1 MHKEKNMNTNLELE
15 NIVDEMIQEGILDRV
30 EARAAGMF
38 AGAKQMGQNVK
49 GVFTGAPTKGYGQQY
64 GEVKFN
70 NRINQFLKQAQK
82 DLAEFEA
89 KYGADLSK
97 TKMSEDAKA
106 TAIAQI
112 AEIKKAI
119 ATAQER
125 AGGTKA
131 PAAQQA
137 QNQQT
142 PPSAGSEAGS
152 TTTTTGTPAPQS
164 AVPSPAGQ
172 SSTQQQAG
180 GTPATAK
187 PQGRAAVTG
196 SGKKLNIPQKRREVK
211 TNPNAAASATST
223 PHDYGKDAE
232 EAAKAGKILNASYSP
247 RGPYSYL
254 IEQPQQKAS
263 KADIDKQIV
272 SMFAKIIQK
281 LKAKPDD
288 KELLGL
294 LQKLSKTT
302 DPKAQYQ
309 ILSASKRLNE
319 HLERIAEREA
329 KLLEEGEFTD
339 SLKANIAGAKAG
351 IGAVRSNL
359 RNFGKEGPNQN
370 AMAQAKAAKEQALIN
385 APINNLKTKIGKN
398 LAELNRD
405 LKTLG
410 FNKVDDKRFE
420 PIKQSL
426 DTLQKTLSA
435 QQFGEVKTKL
445 GDIRHGIGT
454 FVGGAIKNSVI
465 GAGLAAAI
473 ASGGVTNPYAAKAIA
488 GAATSVIRDISKGDF
503 KKDNWKGILKR
514 AAVGAGIGLAVQG
527 IKDFVSGTG
536 PFANSNAAEQAPSG
550 GGVQQS
556 GAGDVAQ
563 SGAGG
568 EDAYFENSLKA
579 EAEKEAIEQRQNDLL
594 GRIGKNNP
602 EVAKKLGFKVDADGD
617 LASSGSKGMALAR
630 ELDNDIQQYA
640 KTNGV
645 SYEDAMKQ
653 VVNPKSV
660 AAKANEIANDKF
672 YVDDVDRVGNVTQV
686 RCRDVAQAGAGDVP
700 SKDLLM
706 GSLKS
711 IRKAEMTVKGGIA
724 RNPEVGEIFGATVK
738 RLGDGK
744 IFMKGFDSYKMLNAV
759 DKFAQ
764 ENNMDPQLALR
775 KVLAD
780 TDFARKVAGSMKD
793 VAKAASST
801 VANAAERGSGVF
813 GGDVD
818 IPDDF

>member
-1 MHKEKNMNTNLELE
+1 MNTNLELE

-49 GVFTGAPTKGYGQQY
+49 GVFTGGPTKGYGQQY

-97 TKMSEDAKA
+97 TKMSEDAKT

-119 ATAQER
+119 ATAQES
-125 AGGTKA
+125 AGGAKA
-131 PAAQQA
+131 PVTQASPQQPQAATPTSGTEAQSPTAASGQPATDQSVPAQA
-137 QNQQT
+137 PGAATTAVQPT
-142 PPSAGSEAGS
+142 GKPALSASGKTYNLPKKKQIVKKPA
-152 TTTTTGTPAPQS
+152 TGT
-164 AVPSPAGQ
+164 
-172 SSTQQQAG
+172 
-180 GTPATAK
+180 
-187 PQGRAAVTG
+187 
-196 SGKKLNIPQKRREVK
+196 
-211 TNPNAAASATST
+211 AASAAA
-223 PHDYGKDAE
+223 PHDYDRDAE
-232 EAAKAGKILNASYSP
+232 EYEKQKQVLNASYSR

-254 IEQPQQKAS
+254 IEQPQPQAS
-263 KADIDKQIV
+263 KADIDKQIA

-288 KELLGL
+288 KELLNL
-294 LQKLSKTT
+294 LQQLAKTT

-319 HLERIAEREA
+319 RLERIADEEA

-339 SLKANIAGAKAG
+339 SIKANIAGAKAG

-370 AMAQAKAAKEQALIN
+370 AMSQAKTAKEQALMN

-410 FNKVDDKRFE
+410 FNKVDDTRFK

-426 DTLQKTLSA
+426 DTLQNTLSA

-465 GAGLAAAI
+465 GAGLASAI
-473 ASGGVTNPYAAKAIA
+473 ASGGVANPYAAKAIA
-488 GAATSVIRDISKGDF
+488 GAATSVIRDISKGNF
-503 KKDNWKGILKR
+503 KKDDWKGILKR

-527 IKDFVSGTG
+527 IKDFAAGSG

-556 GAGDVAQ
+556 GAGDVTQSGTGDVAQ

-568 EDAYFENSLKA
+568 EDAYFEDSLKA

-594 GRIGKNNP
+594 GHIGKNNP
-602 EVAKKLGFKVDADGD
+602 EVAKQLGFKVDAEGD

-630 ELDNDIQQYA
+630 DLDNDIQQYA

-653 VVNPKSV
+653 VVNPKAV
-660 AAKANEIANDKF
+660 AAKAREIANDKF
-672 YVDDVDRVGNVTQV
+672 YVDDVDRVG
-686 RCRDVAQAGAGDVP
+686 G
-700 SKDLLM
+700 
-706 GSLKS
+706 
-711 IRKAEMTVKGGIA
+711 
-724 RNPEVGEIFGATVK
+724 
-738 RLGDGK
+738 
-744 IFMKGFDSYKMLNAV
+744 
-759 DKFAQ
+759 
-764 ENNMDPQLALR
+764 
-775 KVLAD
+775 
-780 TDFARKVAGSMKD
+780 FAR
-793 VAKAASST
+793 
-801 VANAAERGSGVF
+801 
-813 GGDVD
+813 
-818 IPDDF
+818 P